1 MEDLKNCFDIL
12 YHSSCMDSP
21 VLQSSCVVYGCLD
34 LNLFI
39 FLYFENDNLIMFR
52 RTDNFEVLST
62 MIERYYGSFDRGVDD
77 QFVFIDKLPN
87 E

>member
-12 YHSSCMDSP
+12 YHSSCIDSP

-39 FLYFENDNLIMFR
+39 FLFL
-52 RTDNFEVLST
+52 
-62 MIERYYGSFDRGVDD
+62 IERYYGSFDRGVDN